1 MRPSD
6 LHVDGLV
13 LESQREMDVAADS
26 LRLFGGPGGI
36 ALAAQITDSSPM
48 GQIRAIKDEYAAEV
62 AKTHDTER
70 GIMQQAEVARRLKGR
85 MDKVPINGEMEVP
98 YPQSALVINVLGRVA
113 SNGEN
118 LSGQRATLGLRWG
131 AKALLRTFK
140 IAQRVKSK
148 R

>member
-26 LRLFGGPGGI
+26 LRLFGGPGGTD
-36 ALAAQITDSSPM
+36 LAAQITDSSPL

-62 AKTHDTER
+62 AKTYDTER
-70 GIMQQAEVARRLKGR
+70 GVQQQAEIARRLKGR

-98 YPQSALVINVLGRVA
+98 YPQSALVMNALGRVA
-113 SNGEN
+113 SKHEN
-118 LSGQRATLGLRWG
+118 LSGQRASLGLRLG
-131 AKALLRTFK
+131 AKAMLHTFK

-148 R
+148 K